1 MNKSNLNLLCK
12 TQSTETGD
20 DKLIITGLASSTAK
34 DLDGE
39 RVSLKALE
47 QMYNQVK
54 GLSLFSEHEHHLK
67 SILGVITDAELKGE
81 ELYITAE
88 ILPEHKMFVKGLIDS
103 GISLGFS
110 IGGIAKFD
118 ENDKNLMSDF
128 QLLEVSL
135 VSLPANWQSFGTI
148 VEEKSVTCKCLT
160 DGLTKLKKL
169 GDQNMDEDLKQ
180 TQEEVIEI
188 EAQPEEEVAKEA
200 TEIEEKAEEEITIEK
215 DSSEDEEVVKATEDI
230 SDSEEPKEE
239 AKFLTADDI
248 GVILE
253 SFMAEKEEQ
262 IKADILLALQRELEK
277 KSEEAKEE
285 PKPEPKPEEPEAEE
299 EEEPETEK
307 SVEAEPVAE
316 PVSKYASYT
325 EQSQFKDVDF
335 LNSEERDF
343 LGRNRKYL

>member
-12 TQSTETGD
+12 TQSTETDD

-39 RVSLKALE
+39 RVSLKALQ

-103 GISLGFS
+103 GVSLGFS

-118 ENDKNLMSDF
+118 ENDKSLMSDF

-169 GDQNMDEDLKQ
+169 GAQDMDEQLTQK
-180 TQEEVIEI
+180 QEEVIEI
-188 EAQPEEEVAKEA
+188 EAQPEPEVVKEA
-200 TEIEEKAEEEITIEK
+200 TEIEEKAEEEITPE
-215 DSSEDEEVVKATEDI
+215 ATEEEAEEDC
-230 SDSEEPKEE
+230 DSEEKSDEPEYITSEE
-239 AKFLTADDI
+239 LAT
-248 GVILE
+248 ILD
-253 SFMAEKEEQ
+253 SYMAEKEEQ
-262 IKADILLALQRELEK
+262 IKADILA
-277 KSEEAKEE
+277 AINN
-285 PKPEPKPEEPEAEE
+285 EAEE
-299 EEEPETEK
+299 EKAEEEEAEEEKAEEDEEENKPGENDKPVTADK
-307 SVEAEPVAE
+307 SVE
-316 PVSKYASYT
+316 PVSKYSSYT
-325 EQSQFKDVDF
+325 ESQNTET
-335 LNSEERDF
+335 NSF
-343 LGRNRKYL
+343 LGSGDRDIFGRNINYL